1 MDDAKW
7 AIQQYVKME
16 FWPHGNGLKKENV
29 EAILAAQ
36 KRVGNIK
43 GEPAKYEQVVDLS
56 IYEAALKLVK

>member
-1 MDDAKW
+1 
-7 AIQQYVKME
+7 ME